1 MEELVL
7 LYHKKGHSGIK
18 EFFFLKALDEV
29 DENVHMPQEVLSFLS
44 KLKEQRKSSFLTKA
58 SQKVYDI
65 VNMPAKMPS
74 LMEIKGLV
82 AYTEKSN
89 IKLIRSV
96 TIEKLSNKILRH
108 FLSKFFL
115 LLPFLLMVM
124 LLSREALQS

>member
-1 MEELVL
+1 
-7 LYHKKGHSGIK
+7 
-18 EFFFLKALDEV
+18 
-29 DENVHMPQEVLSFLS
+29 MPPEVLSFLS
-44 KLKEQRKSSFLTKA
+44 KLKQQRKSSFLTKA